1 MLKNTQ
7 INCLATRKIATAL
20 GELNEQVV
28 YVGGAVVS
36 LYIDDPAAED
46 VRPTKDVDISLEI
59 VSLGHLESLREQLSH
74 KGFTQ
79 SHEDKVVCRFRL
91 EDIKV
96 DVMSTK
102 SIGWA
107 PGNRWFESG
116 FQQSFVYDLDGL
128 PIRLL
133 PLPYYMAAKFDAFH
147 DRGRRDPR
155 TSHDFEDIV
164 YLLNHVSDIREK
176 IVKAEMAVRNYLQ
189 EIFVKILNDD
199 LMQEAIIANLFNDYD
214 AEQFSKIINILE
226 ETTHGIH

>member
-1 MLKNTQ
+1 MLKNSR
-7 INCLATRKIATAL
+7 INRMATAKVAKSL

-46 VRPTKDVDISLEI
+46 VRPTKDVDISMEI
-59 VSLGHLESLREQLSH
+59 FSLGQLESIRELLSQ
-74 KGFTQ
+74 KGFIQ
-79 SHEDKVVCRFRL
+79 SHEDKVICRFRL
-91 EDIKV
+91 DDIKV

-107 PGNRWFESG
+107 PGNRWFEAG
-116 FQQSFVYDLDGL
+116 FAHAFVFDLDGF

-147 DRGRRDPR
+147 DRGGNDPR

-164 YLLNHVSDIREK
+164 YLLNHVSDVGQQILKSGKE
-176 IVKAEMAVRNYLQ
+176 VRFYLKNL
-189 EIFVKILNDD
+189 FAYMLNDG
-199 LMQEAIIANLFNDYD
+199 LMQEAIIANLYNDND
-214 AEQFSKIINILE
+214 AEQYGKIIELFKA
-226 ETTHGIH
+226 TVHAIH

>member
-7 INCLATRKIATAL
+7 INRLATKKVAKAL

-59 VSLGHLESLREQLSH
+59 VSLTQLESIRELLSK
-74 KGFTQ
+74 KGFIQ
-79 SHEDKVVCRFRL
+79 SHEDKVSCRFRF

-102 SIGWA
+102 SIDWA
-107 PGNRWFESG
+107 PGNRWFEAG
-116 FQQSFVYDLDGL
+116 FQHAFVCTLDGL

-133 PLPYYMAAKFDAFH
+133 PLPYYLAAKFDAFH
-147 DRGRRDPR
+147 DRGGHDPR
-155 TSHDFEDIV
+155 TSHDMEDIV
-164 YLLNHVSDIREK
+164 YLLNHASD
-176 IVKAEMAVRNYLQ
+176 VKEQILKSGVEVRNYLKD
-189 EIFVKILNDD
+189 EFTYILDDD
-199 LMQEAIIANLFNDYD
+199 LMQEAIIANLYNDYD
-214 AEQFSKIINILE
+214 AEQFSKIIEILKQ
-226 ETTHGIH
+226 TTHAIH